1 MLRCLVLLD
10 PCDEAFRVHVDQLLF
25 FHQTFD
31 HFDVLSHR
39 SVMTDDN
46 PTRHSPRVE
55 TRALRVV
62 EPFDDDLLIVDEKKR
77 LLLEP

>member
-1 MLRCLVLLD
+1 
-10 PCDEAFRVHVDQLLF
+10 
-25 FHQTFD
+25 
-31 HFDVLSHR
+31 
-39 SVMTDDN
+39 MTDDN